1 METNRAT
8 FAAKEADL
16 VHHCGANVRFKG
28 GIFYQL
34 KNGCNWC
41 DLPRDLPP
49 YSTVFWY
56 YKQWRETGV
65 LDEIMDKLHGKV
77 REQAQKN
84 RSGQP

>member
-16 VHHCGANVRFKG
+16 VHYCGAKRQFKG

-41 DLPRDLPP
+41 DLPKDLPP

-56 YKQWRETGV
+56 YKQWRETGA
-65 LDEIMDKLHGKV
+65 LDEIIDKLHGKV